1 MVKLSPETVS
11 IVPRSRVVCAFAAA
25 LRLRGDPYLALLD
38 LGEQDDE
45 TLVSVL
51 QAGGFARTTAP

>member
-1 MVKLSPETVS
+1 MKTEP
-11 IVPRSRVVCAFAAA
+11 AFAAA
-25 LRLRGDPYLALLD
+25 LRLREDPYLALLD
-38 LGEQDDE
+38 LGEQDDD

>member
-1 MVKLSPETVS
+1 MLALRQQGMKTEP
-11 IVPRSRVVCAFAAA
+11 AFAAA
-25 LRLRGDPYLALLD
+25 LRLDADPYLALLD

-51 QAGGFARTTAP
+51 RAAGFARATVP